1 MNGDD
6 RLRLIQ
12 ISPEDTAMTNALRA
26 LPCLLLLVHGVAAAD
41 TLQYATENGAI
52 DGDERSG

>member
-1 MNGDD
+1 
-6 RLRLIQ
+6 
-12 ISPEDTAMTNALRA
+12 MTNALRA